1 MVLLKK
7 LITLHSIDSIEIYA
21 YGTGK
26 DAVREKEEIKCNSI
40 IRQYEKLLP
49 LIMLQKK
56 T

>member
-1 MVLLKK
+1 MALLKK
-7 LITLHSIDSIEIYA
+7 LIRLHSIDSIEIYA